1 MAIHRLKPGSLGAIA
16 VTLAFLAAP
25 AALSQAPKEDLHLA
39 IKALLETP
47 NNVVRLGIQAVEGTD
62 TATAQRLELE
72 LIQLATDAGF
82 NVLTPEKVKQQL
94 AKAQETAQNINA
106 NTCGLITIHS
116 AMPQRPALKC
126 YSLCAWSKSKL
137 AKPLPRWMHL
147 QEKVVSKAPSAL
159 KPCEGP

>member
-25 AALSQAPKEDLHLA
+25 AALSQKAPKEDLHLA

-106 NTCGLITIHS
+106 N
-116 AMPQRPALKC
+116 
-126 YSLCAWSKSKL
+126 
-137 AKPLPRWMHL
+137 HL
-147 QEKVVSKAPSAL
+147 WADHILLSSHNDRH
-159 KPCEGP
+159 